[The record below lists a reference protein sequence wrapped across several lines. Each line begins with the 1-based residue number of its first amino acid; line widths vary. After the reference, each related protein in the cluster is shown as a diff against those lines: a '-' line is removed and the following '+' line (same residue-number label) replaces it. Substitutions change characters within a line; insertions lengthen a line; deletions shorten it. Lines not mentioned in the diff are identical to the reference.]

1 MKALVNI
8 SAHVD
13 SFSWNPDSSA
23 IVYRLLDHRDL
34 ESQDFPVKEQIVSI
48 SGKVDEL
55 GNFTYAR
62 MPASHTIWRKLGGF
76 VFLQGVEPSAFCSST
91 CLWSRP
97 SSAGASTTHLAY
109 GATNDVS
116 SIVDLGLHSQFA
128 VQVAEGFLTKF
139 DVYDE
144 ENRVFTAFDA
154 PLDYSVEGEWD
165 MTLTSQG
172 TYVFVAVRS
181 SGVSG
186 QPENIWSGV
195 TELNQL
201 GKISKKLSSH
211 NSWYELK
218 TPLIYKPFNWTGVDG
233 VELEG
238 VITYPEHADP
248 RSLPVFVYPHGG
260 PSS

>member
-55 GNFTYAR
+55 GNFTYAH

-116 SIVDLGLHSQFA
+116 SIVGLWLHSQFA